1 MISRSRQVVFTSP
14 LSAMLHLQINYRQTC
29 QSINQSVIRAALI
42 PLCMGFHEMNVFSLF
57 HAENCCQQ
65 THLHTKS
72 MIASL
77 VAGKDVAKLLN
88 PSKYYDRNKELIEVI
103 NKDCPWQFQDWFET
117 AVLFI
122 SRLMNMCFYYTNAP
136 IIGLLSSR
144 NNSHVFCFYF
154 HISAKTLLT

>member
-65 THLHTKS
+65 THLHTINS
-72 MIASL
+72 MNFCSFIL
-77 VAGKDVAKLLN
+77 KN
-88 PSKYYDRNKELIEVI
+88 HHIPSGYPFQRFL
-103 NKDCPWQFQDWFET
+103 DCPWQFQDWFET